1 MGVPKKNARTQSA
14 AATLSSVKKEMAKP
28 RVAASVR
35 QAADTSAD
43 RGPMAVVSND
53 ETSRRVEVERILL
66 DYGKK
71 VGS

>member
-1 MGVPKKNARTQSA
+1 MSKPKKNARTQSA

-28 RVAASVR
+28 RIAESAR
-35 QAADTSAD
+35 QGADTFAN
-43 RGPMAVVSND
+43 GGCMAVVSTD
-53 ETSRRVEVERILL
+53 ETARRAEAGKILL